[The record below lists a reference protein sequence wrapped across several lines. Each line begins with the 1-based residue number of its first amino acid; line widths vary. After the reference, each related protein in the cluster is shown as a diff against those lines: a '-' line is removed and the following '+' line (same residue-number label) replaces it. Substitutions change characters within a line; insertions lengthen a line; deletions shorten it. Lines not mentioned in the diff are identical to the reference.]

1 MLDVRL
7 DYHSSRPLYKQIADQ
22 IRQLIATEQLK
33 SGDRLPTVRDMAR
46 SLKVNQNT
54 VIKAYLELERE
65 NTLSSRRG
73 SGTTVSSNIDDPVLQ
88 ITRQKRL
95 SDIVNEDILKLLSQG
110 YKPSELEAAFYLH
123 LARWSEERQ
132 ASIEKPSHK
141 TSRRQVKNIIHIVG
155 SHDLAL
161 NVLLSLL
168 KEREKGIETE
178 VTHAGSLGGLI
189 ALQEDRADL
198 AGIHLLD
205 EETGEYNYP
214 FVKRILPGRNVAIVN
229 LSYRIQGLMFAAGNP
244 KQIKGLKDLLN
255 PGLTFVN
262 RQKGSG
268 TRILLELQLKKQ
280 GIVTSGIKGYDHE
293 LDTHLAVASTIA
305 QGKADTGLGIE
316 AAALGYGLD
325 FLPLFR
331 ERYDLV
337 IPEPNYHSKLFAP
350 LLKIISSEEFKN
362 IVDRTG
368 GYDTSQTGTTTFI

>member
-7 DYHSSRPLYKQIADQ
+7 DYHSPIPLYKQIADQ

-33 SGDRLPTVRDMAR
+33 PGDRLPTIRDTAR
-46 SLKVNQNT
+46 SLNVNQNT
-54 VIKAYLELERE
+54 VFKAYLELEHE
-65 NTLSSRRG
+65 NILSSRRG
-73 SGTTVSSNIDDPVLQ
+73 GGTIVSSNTDDPVLQ

-95 SDIVNEDILKLLSQG
+95 SDTVNEDILKLLSQG

-132 ASIEKPSHK
+132 SSIKKPPYK
-141 TSRRQVKNIIHIVG
+141 TRRKRAKNIIHIVG

-161 NVLLSLL
+161 NVLINLL
-168 KEREKGIETE
+168 KEHEKDIETE
-178 VTHAGSLGGLI
+178 VTYVGSLGGLI

-205 EETGEYNYP
+205 EETNEYNYP
-214 FVKRILPGRNVAIVN
+214 FVKRILPGRNMVIIN
-229 LSYRIQGLMFAAGNP
+229 LSYRTQGLIFASGNP
-244 KQIKGLKDLLN
+244 RQIKGLDDLQR
-255 PGLTFVN
+255 PDLTFVN

-268 TRILLELQLKKQ
+268 TRVLLDLELKKQ
-280 GIVTSGIKGYDHE
+280 GLATSNIKGYDTE
-293 LDTHLAVASTIA
+293 LDTHLAVASAIA
-305 QGKADTGLGIE
+305 QGKADAGLGIK
-316 AAALGYGLD
+316 AAALSYGLD

-337 IPEPNYHSKLFAP
+337 IPESNYHSRLFIP
-350 LLKIISSEEFKN
+350 LLKIIGSEEFKN

-368 GYDTSQTGTTTFI
+368 GYDTSLIGTTTFV

>member
-1 MLDVRL
+1 MLDLRL
-7 DYHSSRPLYKQIADQ
+7 DYHSSRPVYKQIADQ
-22 IRQLIATEQLK
+22 IRQLIATERLK
-33 SGDRLPTVRDMAR
+33 SGDRLPTVRDIAR

-65 NTLSSRRG
+65 NILSSRRG
-73 SGTTVSSNIDDPVLQ
+73 GGTIVSSNIDDPVLQ
-88 ITRQKRL
+88 VTRQKRL

-110 YKPSELEAAFYLH
+110 YKPPELEAAFYLH

-132 ASIEKPSHK
+132 ASIEKPPLK
-141 TSRRQVKNIIHIVG
+141 TSRRRTKNIIHIVG

-244 KQIKGLKDLLN
+244 KQIKGLEDLLN
-255 PGLTFVN
+255 PDLTFVN

-268 TRILLELQLKKQ
+268 TRVLLELQLKKQ
-280 GIVTSGIKGYDHE
+280 GIVTSGIRGYDHE

-316 AAALGYGLD
+316 AAALSYGLD

-350 LLKIISSEEFKN
+350 LLKIISSDEFKN

-368 GYDTSQTGTTTFI
+368 GYDTSQTGTTAFI